1 MGVVYA
7 LTNQK
12 ENAIYSWE
20 RALKYQ
26 PDNISAIKYLNKIK
40 NN

>member
-7 LTNQK
+7 LSNK
-12 ENAIYSWE
+12 KDNAIYAWR
-20 RALKYQ
+20 RALEHQ
-26 PDNISAIKYLNKIK
+26 PDNVSAIKYLNKIK